1 MTEVSKRLSILLSC
15 WLICKAWKH
24 PVEQAQLHSPRGCL
38 PSPLAGSCVTR
49 IVTDAGMTSTSAT
62 TAILALSPNVMPCPR
77 RESTAVLLR
86 RRNRRSQVWRRCRT
100 RQRRRPLKRRSVFR
114 YAESPLQAE
123 NPCLLYMHRVQA
135 QLLAPFYQHHITCR
149 SALTGPKHTIPLMC
163 LMRPDPGATQ
173 GVNAIT

>member
-1 MTEVSKRLSILLSC
+1 MTEVSKRLSIYFSC
-15 WLICKAWKH
+15 WLICKAWK
-24 PVEQAQLHSPRGCL
+24 QAQLHSPRGCL

-100 RQRRRPLKRRSVFR
+100 RQRRQLLKRRSVFR
-114 YAESPLQAE
+114 YAESSLQAE
-123 NPCLLYMHRVQA
+123 KPCLLYMHRVQA
-135 QLLAPFYQHHITCR
+135 QLSALFYQHHITCR
-149 SALTGPKHTIPLMC
+149 SALTGPKHTILLMC